1 MAEVKK
7 NRHWINRFKYG
18 VSRSGISL
26 GLEVFSDLERGL
38 QLLRSLFAERGEKD
52 IQEKPK
58 GTGLRRSCP
67 WALILPHP
75 NSRYGKLS
83 PAWWGGRDQCPLT
96 ACWRHWWW
104 ELWQRLKTQSRDPA
118 PLQAECPGDQGPPSP
133 ARLVHLG
140 RKKRWLGGL
149 DSGIVTV
156 FTLSLTSRKLTVKF
170 NVYLVASAKN
180 IMPCVSIVFP
190 T

>member
-83 PAWWGGRDQCPLT
+83 PA
-96 ACWRHWWW
+96 
-104 ELWQRLKTQSRDPA
+104 
-118 PLQAECPGDQGPPSP
+118 
-133 ARLVHLG
+133 
-140 RKKRWLGGL
+140 
-149 DSGIVTV
+149 
-156 FTLSLTSRKLTVKF
+156 
-170 NVYLVASAKN
+170 
-180 IMPCVSIVFP
+180 
-190 T
+190 